1 MTISGDTPD
10 VVEVDVDTFTI
21 NDNPKFEDED
31 VGDGE
36 YGYLFEF
43 VTPDN
48 EDATSEMVNFTIKD
62 GEIFTTKLEDLGD

>member
-1 MTISGDTPD
+1 MAVTLANKVISIWLSDS
-10 VVEVDVDTFTI
+10 
-21 NDNPKFEDED
+21 
-31 VGDGE
+31 E

-48 EDATSEMVNFTIKD
+48 NNATSELVNFNIKD